1 MAVHSGIRI
10 AQTVDEIS
18 ESIDRLS
25 DDCFF
30 TYGWFKTLESFGRLP
45 DPFYLTL
52 SEVGQTIGIAPCFLD
67 RTDDFFSWGP
77 NIFPFFHK
85 ALHIGQK
92 LGLFKRDLLLCY
104 SPSCCRSK
112 ILMDNKYSSG
122 KIIESFSK
130 KIDEICKREK
140 IVFSSFLFVSEFD
153 KNLMGK
159 LEAEN
164 YAKFPNILTFYLKI
178 QWTEFDDY
186 LKSLKPGMAKK
197 IRREIKKCLENGVI
211 IDQEEITQEIAE
223 ELSQLS
229 ANVSSKH
236 STETVYK
243 LDPSFFVTLQK
254 YAKEKVKLFTARRNH
269 KIIGFSLALQHKDTL
284 DVYMYG
290 SDYESQTNTFFTY
303 FNLVYYKPIQ
313 LAIDKKLKKIYFR
326 YFLAKSR
333 LDRGCTLE
341 RTYSYIKCQNSV
353 FGPAVNSLLRSNKY
367 FMLKS
372 RFLHDYFKSS

>member
-1 MAVHSGIRI
+1 MAVHGGIRI
-10 AQTVDEIS
+10 AKTVDEIS

-25 DDCFF
+25 DDCCF

-45 DPFYLTL
+45 DPFYLAL
-52 SEVGQTIGIAPCFLD
+52 SQVGQTIGIAPCFLD

-77 NIFPFFHK
+77 NIFPFLHK
-85 ALHIGQK
+85 SLHLGQK

-104 SPSCCRSK
+104 SPACCRSK
-112 ILMDNKYSSG
+112 ILLDDKYSAG
-122 KIIESFSK
+122 KITESFLD
-130 KIDEICKREK
+130 KIDEICKTEK

-153 KNLMGK
+153 KDLMDK
-159 LEAEN
+159 LKARN

-178 QWTEFDDY
+178 QWTQFDDY

-197 IRREIKKCLENGVI
+197 IRREIKKCVENGVT

-223 ELSQLS
+223 ELSQLN
-229 ANVSSKH
+229 ANVSSKY
-236 STETVYK
+236 SAETVYK
-243 LDPSFFVTLQK
+243 LDPSFFVMLQK
-254 YAKEKVKLFTARRNH
+254 YAKEKVKLFTARRND
-269 KIIGFSLALQHKDTL
+269 KIIAFSIALQHKDTL

-313 LAIDKKLKKIYFR
+313 VAIDKKIERIYFR

-333 LDRGCTLE
+333 LDRGCKTE
-341 RTYSYIKCQNSV
+341 QTYSFIKCHNTF
-353 FGPAVNSLLRSNKY
+353 FGPAINRLLRSNIYRK
-367 FMLKS
+367 LKV
-372 RFLHDYFKSS
+372 RYLRDFFPE